1 MYDELW
7 SIEEAR
13 EAIGQ
18 GHRLYVVSPATGER
32 TEVDLETYDD
42 LEDLPTCG

>member
-13 EAIGQ
+13 KAIEQ
-18 GHRLYVVSPATGER
+18 GDRLYVVSPATGDR
-32 TEVDLETYDD
+32 TEVDLESYDD
-42 LEDLPTCG
+42 LEDLPPCG